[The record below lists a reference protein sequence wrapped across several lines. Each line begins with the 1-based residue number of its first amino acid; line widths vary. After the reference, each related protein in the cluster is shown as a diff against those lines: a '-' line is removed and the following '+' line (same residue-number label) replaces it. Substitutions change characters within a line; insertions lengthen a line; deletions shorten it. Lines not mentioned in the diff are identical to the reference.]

1 MKKNYH
7 SLETKKVLDILK
19 SNEQGLSEDEAQKRL
34 KKYGPNKIIEQKKIS
49 KLLIFFSQF
58 NNILI
63 YILLLASLISF
74 IFGEHIDAAVILVAV
89 FLNTIIGY
97 FQESRAQSDLSKL
110 RHYIKQQVFVRRNNR
125 QYLINVEEL
134 VPGDIIL
141 VQSGSRVAADARVL
155 EANELKA
162 HEAALTGESIAVDK
176 SLEKVAVGAVTSD
189 RTNMLYMGTSIV
201 RGNAVA
207 VVTATAMETEIGK
220 IAGYI
225 SETED
230 EQTPLQIRLKKLGTI
245 IGIFSLIACSLIFIL
260 GIVSGRSALEMFLI
274 SVAIA
279 VSSIPEG
286 LPVAITVILAIG
298 MQRILKKKSLVRRL
312 VAAETLG
319 STTVIC
325 TDKTGTLT
333 VGQMAVSNIILDNE
347 IVDIL
352 SKKDQTLSNRVKEI
366 LRIGFLCNDAFLEEQ
381 DLSQE
386 LLKEL
391 KMSGSPTDQALLSAG
406 LDFGFSLDEEKKN
419 YPQLAE
425 VTFDS
430 AKKYMLSLHENKAE
444 QVNDRVIFCKGAPE
458 VILEHCSF
466 INTKDG
472 VKKLTDKQKQKI
484 IATQNS
490 FTAKGLRL
498 LAVAER
504 RMSSKILKENLDD
517 NFEHLVLLGLITLK
531 DPLRQSSKETIQ
543 VCLRAGIRPI
553 IITGD
558 HKLTA
563 KAIALELGL
572 KAKEEHILSGED
584 LDKLNDD
591 DLREKVKTVNL
602 YVRVN
607 PHHKLRIVQALQ
619 ENNEVVAMAGDGI
632 NDAPAIQMADIGI
645 ALGSGTDIAK
655 ETAEIVL
662 LENNFSVIVEAVK
675 QGRIIFDNLKKIV
688 VYLLSDSFSGML
700 LISTAIIMGLPLPLL
715 PAQILWINIVNDAL
729 PNFALAF
736 EKGDKDTMQRKPL
749 PKHAPI
755 LDKEMKFLIFVIGV
769 FTDIGIIVLF
779 LYLLKSGHDIEHVR
793 TFMFAALG
801 IDSLIYVYSCK
812 NLRRSIWNYKL
823 FDNKFLI
830 LGTLIS
836 FMLLMIGLYVPFFQ
850 TVLRTVPLGAEGW
863 TIMLVVAVF
872 EVISIEFGKWLF
884 IRRSGEVNGQRSKV
898 NA

>member
-1 MKKNYH
+1 MLEKNYH
-7 SLETKKVLDILK
+7 SLKSEQVLEDSNSDIK
-19 SNEQGLSEDEAQKRL
+19 GLSEKEAQKRL
-34 KKYGPNKIIEQKKIS
+34 TKQGLNKLTEQKSVS
-49 KLLIFFSQF
+49 KFVIFFSQF

-74 IFGEHIDAAVILVAV
+74 LFGENIDGAVILAAV

-97 FQESRAQSDLSKL
+97 FQENRAQSNLSKL
-110 RHYIKQQVFVRRNNR
+110 KHYIKQQVFVRRNNR
-125 QYLINVEEL
+125 QYLIDAEDL

-141 VQSGSRVAADARVL
+141 VQSGSRVAADARIL
-155 EANELKA
+155 EANELKV
-162 HEAALTGESIAVDK
+162 HEAVLTGESIAVDK
-176 SLEKVAVGAVTSD
+176 SAKKVALGAVTGD
-189 RTNMLYMGTSIV
+189 RTSMLYMGTSIV

-207 VVTATAMETEIGK
+207 VVTATGMETEIGK

-230 EQTPLQIRLKKLGTI
+230 ERTPLQIRLKKLGTI
-245 IGIFSLIACSLIFIL
+245 IGVFSLIACALIFIL
-260 GIVSGRSALEMFLI
+260 GIALGRGALEMFLI

-333 VGQMAVSNIILDNE
+333 VGEMAVSDIILDNE
-347 IVDIL
+347 TIDIL
-352 SKKDQTLSNRVKEI
+352 SKKDKQVSEGVKEV
-366 LRIGFLCNDAFLEEQ
+366 LRVAFLCNDAFLEDQ
-381 DLSQE
+381 SASQE
-386 LLKEL
+386 SLKEL
-391 KMSGSPTDQALLSAG
+391 KISGSPTDKALLSAG
-406 LDFGFSLDEEKKN
+406 LDLGLSLKEEIKK
-419 YPQLAE
+419 YPQLDE

-430 AKKYMLSLHENKAE
+430 TKKYMLSLHSNSKE
-444 QVNDRVIFCKGAPE
+444 QINDRIIFCKGAPE
-458 VILEHCSF
+458 IVIEHCSF

-472 VKKLTDKQKQKI
+472 VKKLTAKEKEKL

-490 FTAKGLRL
+490 FTSKGLRL
-498 LAVAER
+498 LAIAER

-517 NFEHLVLLGLITLK
+517 NFEQLVLLGLIALK
-531 DPLRQSSKETIQ
+531 DPLRKSSKETIKI
-543 VCLRAGIRPI
+543 CLRAGIRPI

-572 KAKEEHILSGED
+572 KAKAEHILSGEE
-584 LDKLNDD
+584 LDKLSDD

-602 YVRVN
+602 YARVN

-662 LENNFSVIVEAVK
+662 LKNDFSVIVGAIK
-675 QGRIIFDNLKKIV
+675 QGRIIFDNLRKII

-700 LISTAIIMGLPLPLL
+700 LISTAIIFGLPLPLL

-736 EKGDKDTMQRKPL
+736 EKGDEDIMKRKPL
-749 PKHAPI
+749 AKKEPI

-769 FTDIGIIVLF
+769 FTDLGIIALF
-779 LYLLKSGHDIEHVR
+779 LYLFKSGYDIEHIR

-801 IDSLIYVYSCK
+801 VDSLIYVYSCK

-830 LGTLIS
+830 FGTLIS
-836 FMLLMIGLYVPFFQ
+836 FMLLMVGIYTPFFQ
-850 TVLRTVPLGAEGW
+850 TVLRTVPLGTEGW
-863 TIMLVVAVF
+863 TIMLIVVVF
-872 EVISIEFGKWLF
+872 EVVSIEFGKWLF
-884 IRRSGEVNGQRSKV
+884 IHRRRSKKG
-898 NA
+898 

>member
-1 MKKNYH
+1 MEKNHH
-7 SLETKKVLDILK
+7 SISGEKALSDLD
-19 SNEQGLSEDEAQKRL
+19 SNLQGLSEKEAQKRL
-34 KKYGPNKIIEQKKIS
+34 VKYGPNKIIEQKRIS
-49 KLLIFFSQF
+49 KFFIFFSQF

-74 IFGEHIDAAVILVAV
+74 LFKENVDAIVILAAV

-97 FQESRAQSDLSKL
+97 FQENKAQSDLSKL
-110 RHYIKQQVFVRRNNR
+110 KHYIKQQVFVRREGR
-125 QYLINVEEL
+125 QYLLDIENL

-141 VQSGSRVAADARVL
+141 IQSGSRIAADCKIL
-155 EANELKA
+155 EANELKCQ
-162 HEAALTGESIAVDK
+162 EAALTGESIAVDK
-176 SLEKVAVGAVTSD
+176 SSEKVSVGAVIGD
-189 RTNMLYMGTSIV
+189 RSSMLYTSTNVV

-207 VVTATAMETEIGK
+207 LVISTGMDTEIGK

-230 EQTPLQIRLKKLGTI
+230 EATPLQIRLKKLGHI
-245 IGIFSLIACSLIFIL
+245 IGIFSLAACALIFIL
-260 GIVSGRSALEMFLI
+260 GIILGRSALEMFLI

-298 MQRILKKKSLVRRL
+298 MQRILKKKALVRRL

-333 VGQMAVSNIILDNE
+333 VGQMAVSDIILDNE

-352 SKKDQTLSNRVKEI
+352 SKKGQTLSEGVKEV
-366 LRIGFLCNDAFLEEQ
+366 LRVGFLCNDAFLEDQKSSEE
-381 DLSQE
+381 S
-386 LLKEL
+386 LKEL
-391 KMSGSPTDQALLSAG
+391 KISGSPTDRALLSAG
-406 LDFGFSLDEEKKN
+406 LDLGFSLKEEKKN
-419 YPQLAE
+419 YPKLDE

-430 AKKYMLSLHENKAE
+430 AKKYMMTLHANSKE
-444 QVNDRVIFCKGAPE
+444 QTNDRIIFCKGAPE
-458 VILEHCSF
+458 IVIERCSF
-466 INTKDG
+466 INTKNG
-472 VKKLTDKQKQKI
+472 VKKLTAKEKEKI
-484 IATQNS
+484 IETQNH
-490 FTAKGLRL
+490 FTSKGLRL

-504 RMSSKILKENLDD
+504 RISSKILKDDLDD
-517 NFEHLVLLGLITLK
+517 NFEQLVLLGLIALK
-531 DPLRQSSKETIQ
+531 DPLRKTSKETIKICQ
-543 VCLRAGIRPI
+543 QAGIRPI

-563 KAIALELGL
+563 RAVAGEVGL
-572 KAKEEHILSGED
+572 KIAAENILIGED

-591 DLREKVKTVNL
+591 DLREKVKKVSL
-602 YVRVN
+602 YARVS
-607 PHHKLRIVQALQ
+607 PHHKLRIIKALQ

-662 LENNFSVIVEAVK
+662 LENDFSVIVQAVK
-675 QGRIIFDNLKKIV
+675 QGRIIFDNLRKII

-700 LISTAIIMGLPLPLL
+700 LIIAAIALGLPLPLI
-715 PAQILWINIVNDAL
+715 PAQILWINIVNDSL

-736 EKGDKDTMQRKPL
+736 EKGDKDIMKRKPL
-749 PKHAPI
+749 KKNEPI

-769 FTDIGIIVLF
+769 FTDIGLLALFIILMRT
-779 LYLLKSGHDIEHVR
+779 GHDIEHVR
-793 TFMFAALG
+793 TYMFAALG

-812 NLRRSIWNYKL
+812 NLKRQIWNYKL
-823 FDNKFLI
+823 FDNKLLV
-830 LGTLIS
+830 LGTTIS
-836 FMLLMIGLYVPFFQ
+836 LFMLMAGIYFPFFQ
-850 TVLRTVPLGAEGW
+850 KALRTIPLGMEGW
-863 TIMLVVAVF
+863 LIMLGVAVF
-872 EVISIEFGKWLF
+872 EVVSIEFGKWLF
-884 IRRSGEVNGQRSKV
+884 IHKRFGRDKK
-898 NA
+898 